1 MTAGTLSPVQAGSA
15 ANPSEAPPTPSSR
28 SWEMAFGDLG
38 RAWRQRPLW
47 GHLGLQDI
55 KQGYRRSVL
64 GPLWITISTGVLALA
79 LGLLFSGLW
88 GETLEDFLPYVT
100 VGLVCWNF
108 LSACINDGATV
119 FIANEGLIKQLP
131 APVCTHVFRLI
142 WKQVLLF
149 GHNMVIYVILM
160 AVYWRPLGVDWLLWI
175 PAFAA
180 LVLTGAWVAILI
192 GILATRFRDIP
203 PIINSLVLLIF
214 YMTPIVWQVKTL
226 TEKTD
231 QAGRVKYVMLNP
243 LMHYIEIIRQPL
255 IGEIDW
261 AHYGLHWAVVGGF
274 TVVGWAL
281 ALVFLRNY
289 RARVSYWV

>member
-1 MTAGTLSPVQAGSA
+1 
-15 ANPSEAPPTPSSR
+15 
-28 SWEMAFGDLG
+28 MAFGDLS

-79 LGLLFSGLW
+79 LGILFSGLW
-88 GETLEDFLPYVT
+88 GMELSEYLPYVT
-100 VGLVCWNF
+100 VGLICWNF
-108 LSACINDGATV
+108 LSACINEGATV

-131 APVCTHVFRLI
+131 APITTHVFRLV

-149 GHNMVIYVILM
+149 GHNMIIYLVLIV
-160 AVYWRPLGVDWLLWI
+160 VYWRPLGWTWLLWV

-180 LVLTGAWVAILI
+180 LIVTGTWVSILI

-203 PIINSLVLLIF
+203 PIINSMVLLIF
-214 YMTPIVWQVKTL
+214 YMTPIVWKTSTL
-226 TEKTD
+226 A
-231 QAGRVKYVMLNP
+231 QNPSAAGRAHLAELNP

-255 IGEIDW
+255 IGEVDW
-261 AHYGLHWAVVGGF
+261 NYYGRHWAVVGVI
-274 TVVGWAL
+274 TVIGWSL

>member
-1 MTAGTLSPVQAGSA
+1 
-15 ANPSEAPPTPSSR
+15 
-28 SWEMAFGDLG
+28 MAFGDLK

-47 GHLGLQDI
+47 GHLGFQDI

-64 GPLWITISTGVLALA
+64 GPLWITISTGVMALA
-79 LGLLFSGLW
+79 LGLLFSSLW
-88 GETLEDFLPYVT
+88 NQELKDFLPYIT
-100 VGLVCWNF
+100 VGLICWNF

-131 APVCTHVFRLI
+131 APITTHVFRLI
-142 WKQVLLF
+142 WKQTLLF
-149 GHNMVIYVILM
+149 GHNMVIYFLLLAI
-160 AVYWRPLGVDWLLWI
+160 YWRPVGMAWFLWL

-180 LVLTGAWVAILI
+180 LVITGCWVSILI

-203 PIINSLVLLIF
+203 PIINSVVLLIF
-214 YMTPIVWQVKTL
+214 YMTPIVWQTSSL
-226 TEKTD
+226 
-231 QAGRVKYVMLNP
+231 QGAAGGRAHLVELNP

-255 IGEIDW
+255 IGEISDW
-261 AHYGLHWAVVGGF
+261 NTYGRHWLVVGAITVLGWAV
-274 TVVGWAL
+274 